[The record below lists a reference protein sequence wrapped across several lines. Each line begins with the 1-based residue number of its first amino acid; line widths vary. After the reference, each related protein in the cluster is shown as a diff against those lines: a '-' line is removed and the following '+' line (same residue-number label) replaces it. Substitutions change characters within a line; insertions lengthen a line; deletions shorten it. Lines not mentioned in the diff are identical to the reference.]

1 MAKIAETQNHHPD
14 IEINYDKVKISITD
28 HEKGGV
34 FCFILYLYVKYIM
47 NRSYSKIRHIQESNQ
62 RLENRLLNEQVP
74 VSGGTPNAETKVS
87 GPFGNGPIQYY
98 VYNKGG
104 KFYVYQTS
112 SSQKT
117 PILMDGDFWSNKGVG
132 YNAQADAEK
141 IITQILTP
149 KFAYPTL
156 TSVKSTLSTIPEV
169 EPELTTPIQTVAQR
183 TATKAPQ
190 VASR

>member
-1 MAKIAETQNHHPD
+1 VAKIAETQNHHPD

-149 KFAYPTL
+149 KFVY
-156 TSVKSTLSTIPEV
+156 KTIEPEKISLPDMPEV
-169 EPELTTPIQTVAQR
+169 AVELPPAPQP
-183 TATKAPQ
+183 KAPQ

>member
-1 MAKIAETQNHHPD
+1 
-14 IEINYDKVKISITD
+14 
-28 HEKGGV
+28 
-34 FCFILYLYVKYIM
+34 M

-74 VSGGTPNAETKVS
+74 VSGGTPNTETKAS
-87 GPFGNGPIQYY
+87 GPFGTGPIQYY

-112 SSQKT
+112 ASQKT

-132 YNAQADAEK
+132 YNTQTDAEK

-149 KFAYPTL
+149 KFDYKFISPDKSPPMTL
-156 TSVKSTLSTIPEV
+156 MPMTD
-169 EPELTTPIQTVAQR
+169 PELSAPIQTLAQR
-183 TATKAPQ
+183 KAARDADAARVAAATKAQ
-190 VASR
+190 VPTS

>member
-1 MAKIAETQNHHPD
+1 
-14 IEINYDKVKISITD
+14 
-28 HEKGGV
+28 
-34 FCFILYLYVKYIM
+34 M
-47 NRSYSKIRHIQESNQ
+47 NRSYSKIRHIQEVNQ

-74 VSGGTPNAETKVS
+74 VSGGTPNTETKVS

-112 SSQKT
+112 ESQKT

-149 KFAYPTL
+149 KFVYKTL
-156 TSVKSTLSTIPEV
+156 PMPKNSITTMPEV
-169 EPELTTPIQTVAQR
+169 DPELTTPIQTGAQR
-183 TATKAPQ
+183 TATKAQ
-190 VASR
+190 VPTS

>member
-1 MAKIAETQNHHPD
+1 
-14 IEINYDKVKISITD
+14 
-28 HEKGGV
+28 
-34 FCFILYLYVKYIM
+34 M
-47 NRSYSKIRHIQESNQ
+47 NRSYSKIRHIQETNQ

-87 GPFGNGPIQYY
+87 GPFGTLPIQYY

-112 SSQKT
+112 ASHKT

-132 YNAQADAEK
+132 YNTQTDAEK

-149 KFAYPTL
+149 NPPKINFAYKTL
-156 TSVKSTLSTIPEV
+156 PSVKSTLSTIPEV
-169 EPELTTPIQTVAQR
+169 EPELTTPVSQPLAQK
-183 TATKAPQ
+183 TATRTQ
-190 VASR
+190 VPTS